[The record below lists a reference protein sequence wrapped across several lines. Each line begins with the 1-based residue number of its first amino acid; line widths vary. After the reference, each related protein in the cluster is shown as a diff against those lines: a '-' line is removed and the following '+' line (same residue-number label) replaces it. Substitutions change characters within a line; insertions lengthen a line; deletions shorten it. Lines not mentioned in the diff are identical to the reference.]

1 MSSRHRLSAA
11 RRGADAVTQQINLY
25 QPGLRRERNV
35 FSGAAMLQVAGVVL
49 GGLLAMYGYAIWQVK
64 GLDLERSNLVDQRD
78 DVTKRVEQL
87 SQKYPPK
94 KQSKLLEQEIARLTA
109 ERDQSR
115 RLIDILAGRTL
126 GDTKGFGDHLEALAR
141 RHVRGTW
148 LTEVTIGEGGQ
159 TVDLL
164 GTALSPDL
172 VPVYIQRLSD
182 ESVFRGLAFNMMTL
196 QQASEEP
203 SRVDFTL
210 RTKVPEE

>member
-1 MSSRHRLSAA
+1 MI
-11 RRGADAVTQQINLY
+11 QQINLY
-25 QPGLRRERNV
+25 QPGFRRQHNV
-35 FSGAAMLQVAGVVL
+35 FSGVAMLQVAGVVL
-49 GGLLAMYGYAIWQVK
+49 SGLLAMYGYAIWQVH
-64 GLDLERSNLVDQRD
+64 GLDFERSKLADQRD
-78 DVTKRVEQL
+78 ATTRKVEQL

-94 KQSKLLEQEIARLTA
+94 KKSKLLEQEVARLTT

-159 TVDLL
+159 AVDLL

-196 QQASEEP
+196 QQASEDP

>member
-1 MSSRHRLSAA
+1 M
-11 RRGADAVTQQINLY
+11 TQQINLY
-25 QPGLRRERNV
+25 QPGFRRDRHV

-49 GGLLAMYGYAIWQVK
+49 GGLLVMYGYATWQVHEFNI
-64 GLDLERSNLVDQRD
+64 ERSNLVDQRD
-78 DVTKRVEQL
+78 AVTRSVERL

-94 KQSKLLEQEIARLTA
+94 SKSKLLEQDIARLTA

-141 RHVRGTW
+141 RHVGGTW
-148 LTEVTIGEGGQ
+148 LTEVAIGEGGQ

-182 ESVFRGLAFNMMTL
+182 ESVFHGLAFNMMTL
-196 QQASEEP
+196 EQANEDP